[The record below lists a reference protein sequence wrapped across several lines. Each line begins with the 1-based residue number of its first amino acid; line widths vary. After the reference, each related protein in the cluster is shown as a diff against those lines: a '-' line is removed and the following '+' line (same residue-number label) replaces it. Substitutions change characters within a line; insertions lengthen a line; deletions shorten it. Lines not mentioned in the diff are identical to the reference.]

1 MSDAFL
7 SSVVRAL
14 DIAVVE
20 RLPNSAFHL
29 VTPAPG
35 WLADVFETAP
45 TGAQRTLG
53 GALPFLDDFLTQA
66 EAAWRD
72 GHTASA
78 SSGPFAATVGG
89 TEHLLRATALTVE
102 QRKLMVLERLTGEAD
117 TRPILQKAREQMLER
132 EELVRQIVAVHEP
145 ASRIDLGLKQLI
157 ETSLTSEQH
166 DVLERVSRASA
177 ELQAALAP
185 LPSLPRRLRRQART
199 M

>member
-14 DIAVVE
+14 DLAVVE

-53 GALPFLDDFLTQA
+53 GALPFLDDFLVQA
-66 EAAWRD
+66 DVAWRD
-72 GHTASA
+72 GHTA

-102 QRKLMVLERLTGEAD
+102 QRKLMVLERLSGEAD
-117 TRPILQKAREQMLER
+117 TRPILQKAREQMLEH

-145 ASRIDLGLKQLI
+145 ASRIDLGLKQLT
-157 ETSLTSEQH
+157 ETSLTPAQH

-185 LPSLPRRLRRQART
+185 LPSLPPRLRRQART
-199 M
+199 V

>member
-14 DIAVVE
+14 DLAVVE

-53 GALPFLDDFLTQA
+53 GALPFLDDFLEQA
-66 EAAWRD
+66 EVAWRD
-72 GHTASA
+72 GHLAA

-102 QRKLMVLERLTGEAD
+102 QRKLMVLERLSGEAD

-145 ASRIDLGLKQLI
+145 ASRIDRGLKQLI
-157 ETSLTSEQH
+157 ETSLTPEQQ

-185 LPSLPRRLRRQART
+185 LPSLPPRLRRQARAR
-199 M
+199 